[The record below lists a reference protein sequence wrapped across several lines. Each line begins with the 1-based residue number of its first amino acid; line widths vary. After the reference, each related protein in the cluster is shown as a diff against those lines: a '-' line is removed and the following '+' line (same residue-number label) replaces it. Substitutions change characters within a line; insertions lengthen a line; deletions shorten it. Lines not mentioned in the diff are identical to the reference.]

1 MNAGG
6 DVALKQLGITPG
18 KDLLEVG
25 FGATKQAVAWIKS
38 GLWYSA
44 GAYYPTTESKI
55 SVKALED
62 ALNGKKVPTTIVS
75 DTHAPGAGRFSCRL
89 WAP

>member
-1 MNAGG
+1 MYILFILPNL
-6 DVALKQLGITPG
+6 LKRSHTTDSIWL
-18 KDLLEVG
+18 
-25 FGATKQAVAWIKS
+25 KS

-62 ALNGKKVPTTIVS
+62 ALNGKKVPTTINVLHQPNTPLIIDQAFLKAHPNFKGDWS
-75 DTHAPGAGRFSCRL
+75 L
-89 WAP
+89 